1 MLSEIFYWV
10 LNISIIGSAAGLIL
24 LALRKIKKLPR
35 LAVYVLWA
43 IPLLRLWLPL
53 GIANKY
59 SLLSFISKF
68 TTKTVIVW
76 QNQEIP
82 EVTLSMSNA
91 VMGAERYFPVV
102 YKTDL
107 LAGIFSVAS
116 VIWIIIAS
124 SSILAS
130 VLLYAFTKSELKN
143 AVRIRGNIYQSDKIT
158 APAVYGVIHPKIIIP
173 AVIADGDIGYIVMHE
188 RVHIKRKD
196 NLFRVIAMI
205 TACVHWFNPL
215 IWIFLKCFFADME
228 LACDAKVLKH
238 LDTKQIRD
246 YASAILACASGK
258 VFFASAFG
266 GAKTKVRIEN
276 ILSYKKLTL
285 LSSLCFA
292 ALVAVIAVVL
302 ITNAVG

>member
-35 LAVYVLWA
+35 FAVYVLWA
-43 IPLLRLWLPL
+43 IPLLRLWLPF

-68 TTKTVIVW
+68 TTKTVVVW
-76 QNQEIP
+76 QKQEIP
-82 EVTLSMSNA
+82 EVTMTNF
-91 VMGAERYFPVV
+91 VMGANRYFPIA

-107 LAGIFSVAS
+107 LAGVFNIAS

-124 SSILAS
+124 SSILTS

-143 AVRIRGNIYQSDKIT
+143 AVRIRDNIYQSDKIT

-173 AVIADGDIGYIVMHE
+173 AVIADGDINYVVMHE
-188 RVHIKRKD
+188 VVHIKRKD
-196 NLFRVIAMI
+196 NLLRVIAVI

-215 IWIFLKCFFADME
+215 IWVFLKCFFTDME
-228 LACDAKVLKH
+228 LACDGKVLKH
-238 LDTKQIRD
+238 LDAKQIRD

-266 GAKTKVRIEN
+266 GAKTKVRIES
-276 ILSYKKLTL
+276 ILSYKKLTM